1 MSERLVVIGGVAAGM
16 SAAAKAKR
24 TNPELEVI
32 AFEKSHYVS
41 YGACGLPYY
50 LAGWIDDVEKL
61 VARTPEKFAKQ
72 GVTALVR
79 HEVVEVDY
87 PGRRVRVAA
96 LDEGREF
103 WQPFDY
109 LVVSTGAR
117 PLVPAGLQG
126 ADLSG
131 VFTLRQ
137 PEDGVAIRQAL
148 AGAQRAVIIGAGYVG
163 LEVAE
168 AFRAQGKEV
177 TVVELQDRV
186 LPAAD
191 AEVSEL
197 VQAELERNGVK
208 VLSGVRVEGFAG
220 DGRLEKVLTSAGEI
234 PAELALL
241 SVGIRPNVELA
252 RSFGVATGPT
262 GAIAVDEQLKT
273 NLEGVWA
280 AGDVAESVHLVTG
293 EPYWLP
299 LGDVANKHGRTA
311 GTVIGGRRAAFAGV
325 VGSAITKIF
334 DLAVSSTGLTE
345 ADARAAGFEA
355 RSVWIKSA
363 DRAHYY
369 PDPHPFHVKLV
380 YEAGSGR
387 LLGAQLVGHR
397 NDALRID
404 AVAALLHQRGTVED
418 LRALDLAYAPPF
430 SPVWDPLLV
439 AANQAR

>member
-1 MSERLVVIGGVAAGM
+1 MSKRLVVIGGVAAGM

-24 TNPELEVI
+24 SNPELEVV

-50 LAGWIDDVEKL
+50 LAGWIENVEKL
-61 VARTPEKFAKQ
+61 VARTPEKFAQQ

-87 PGRRVRVAA
+87 EGRRVRVAA

-117 PLVPAGLQG
+117 PVVPPLEGVELE
-126 ADLSG
+126 G

-137 PEDGVAIRQAL
+137 PEDGVAIREAL
-148 AGAQRAVIIGAGYVG
+148 AGARRTVIVGGGYVG

-177 TVVELQDRV
+177 TLIELEPRV
-186 LPAAD
+186 LPGAD

-197 VQAELERNGVK
+197 VHEELERNGVE
-208 VLSGVRVEGFAG
+208 VLTGTRVEAFAG
-220 DGRLEKVLTSAGEI
+220 NGRVERVVTSAGEL
-234 PAELALL
+234 PADLVLL

-252 RSFGVATGPT
+252 TSFGVATGPT
-262 GAIAVDEQLKT
+262 GAIAVDEQLRT
-273 NLEGVWA
+273 NLENVWA
-280 AGDVAESVHLVTG
+280 AGDVAESRHLVTG
-293 EPYWLP
+293 QPYWLP

-311 GTVIGGRRAAFAGV
+311 GTVIAGKKAAFKGV
-325 VGSAITKIF
+325 VGSAITKVFERAI
-334 DLAVSSTGLTE
+334 ASTGLSE
-345 ADARAAGFEA
+345 ADARAAGFDA
-355 RSVWIKSA
+355 KGVWIKSA

-369 PDPHPFHVKLV
+369 PNPHPLHVKLV

-387 LLGAQLVGHR
+387 LLGGQVVGHF

-404 AVAALLHQRGTVED
+404 ALAALLHQGGTVDD

>member
-1 MSERLVVIGGVAAGM
+1 MSKRLVVIGGVAAGM

-24 TNPELEVI
+24 SNPELEVV

-50 LAGWIDDVEKL
+50 LAGWIENVEKL

-87 PGRRVRVAA
+87 DGRRVRVAA

-117 PLVPAGLQG
+117 PVVPPLEGVELK
-126 ADLSG
+126 G

-137 PEDGVAIRQAL
+137 PEDGVAIREAL
-148 AGAQRAVIIGAGYVG
+148 AGARRTVIVGGGYVG

-177 TVVELQDRV
+177 TLIELEPRV
-186 LPAAD
+186 LPGAD

-197 VQAELERNGVK
+197 VHEELVRNGVE
-208 VLSGVRVEGFAG
+208 VLTGTRVEAFTG
-220 DGRLEKVLTSAGEI
+220 DGRVERVVTSAGEL
-234 PAELALL
+234 PADLVLL

-252 RSFGVATGPT
+252 TSFGVATGPT
-262 GAIAVDEQLKT
+262 GAISVDEQLRT
-273 NLEGVWA
+273 NLEDVWA
-280 AGDVAESVHLVTG
+280 AGDVAESMHLVTG

-311 GTVIGGRRAAFAGV
+311 GTVIADKKAAFKGV
-325 VGSAITKIF
+325 VGSAITKVFERAIAF
-334 DLAVSSTGLTE
+334 TGLSE
-345 ADARAAGFEA
+345 DDAKAAGFDA
-355 RSVWIKSA
+355 KSVWIKSA

-369 PDPHPFHVKLV
+369 PNPHPLHVKLV

-387 LLGAQLVGHR
+387 LLGAQVVGHF

-404 AVAALLHQRGTVED
+404 VIATLLHQGGTVDD

>member
-1 MSERLVVIGGVAAGM
+1 MSKRLVVIGGVAAGM

-24 TNPELEVI
+24 SNPELEVV

-50 LAGWIDDVEKL
+50 LAGWIENVEKL

-87 PGRRVRVAA
+87 EGRRVRVAA

-103 WQPFDY
+103 WQSFDY

-117 PLVPAGLQG
+117 PVVPPLEGAGLE
-126 ADLSG
+126 G

-137 PEDGVAIRQAL
+137 PEDGVAIRAAL
-148 AGAQRAVIIGAGYVG
+148 ADARRTVIVGGGYVG

-177 TVVELQDRV
+177 TLIELEPRV
-186 LPAAD
+186 LPGAD
-191 AEVSEL
+191 PEVSEL
-197 VQAELERNGVK
+197 VREELERNGVE
-208 VLSGVRVEGFAG
+208 VLTGTRVEAFAG
-220 DGRLEKVLTSAGEI
+220 DGRVERVVTSAGEL
-234 PAELALL
+234 PADLVLL

-252 RSFGVATGPT
+252 TSFGVATGPT
-262 GAIAVDEQLKT
+262 GAIAVDEQLRT
-273 NLEGVWA
+273 NLESVWA
-280 AGDVAESVHLVTG
+280 AGDVAESRHLLTG
-293 EPYWLP
+293 QPYWLP

-311 GTVIGGRRAAFAGV
+311 GTVIAGKKAAFKGV
-325 VGSAITKIF
+325 VGSAITKVFERAIAF
-334 DLAVSSTGLTE
+334 TGLSE
-345 ADARAAGFEA
+345 ADAKAAGFDA
-355 RSVWIKSA
+355 KSVWIKSA

-369 PDPHPFHVKLV
+369 PNPHPLHVKLV

-387 LLGAQLVGHR
+387 LLGAQLVGHF

-404 AVAALLHQRGTVED
+404 VVATLLHRGGTVED

>member
-1 MSERLVVIGGVAAGM
+1 MSKRLVVIGGVAAGM

-24 TNPELEVI
+24 SNPELEVV

-50 LAGWIDDVEKL
+50 LAGWIENVEKL

-87 PGRRVRVAA
+87 EGRRVRVAA

-117 PLVPAGLQG
+117 PVVPPLEGVELK
-126 ADLSG
+126 G

-137 PEDGVAIRQAL
+137 PEDGVAIREAL
-148 AGAQRAVIIGAGYVG
+148 AGARRTVIVGGGYVG

-177 TVVELQDRV
+177 TLIELEPRV
-186 LPAAD
+186 LPGAD

-197 VQAELERNGVK
+197 VHEELMRNGVE
-208 VLSGVRVEGFAG
+208 VLTGTRVEAFAG
-220 DGRLEKVLTSAGEI
+220 DGRVERVVTSAGEL
-234 PAELALL
+234 PADLVLL

-252 RSFGVATGPT
+252 TSFGVTTGPT
-262 GAIAVDEQLKT
+262 GAIAVDEQLRT
-273 NLEGVWA
+273 NLENVWA
-280 AGDVAESVHLVTG
+280 AGDVAESRHLVTG
-293 EPYWLP
+293 QPYWLP

-311 GTVIGGRRAAFAGV
+311 GTVIAGKKAAFKGV
-325 VGSAITKIF
+325 VGSAITKVFERAIAF
-334 DLAVSSTGLTE
+334 TGLSE
-345 ADARAAGFEA
+345 ADAQAAGFDA
-355 RSVWIKSA
+355 KGVWIKSA

-369 PDPHPFHVKLV
+369 PNPHPLHVKLV
-380 YEAGSGR
+380 YETGSGR
-387 LLGAQLVGHR
+387 LLGAQVVGHF

-404 AVAALLHQRGTVED
+404 VIATLLHQGGTVDD
-418 LRALDLAYAPPF
+418 LRTLDLAYAPPF

>member
-1 MSERLVVIGGVAAGM
+1 MSKRLVVIGGVAAGM

-24 TNPELEVI
+24 SNPELEVV

-50 LAGWIDDVEKL
+50 LAGWIENVEKL

-87 PGRRVRVAA
+87 EGRRVRVAA

-117 PLVPAGLQG
+117 PVVPPLEGAGLE
-126 ADLSG
+126 G

-137 PEDGVAIRQAL
+137 PEDGVAIRAAL
-148 AGAQRAVIIGAGYVG
+148 ADARRTVIVGGGYVG

-177 TVVELQDRV
+177 TLIELEPRV
-186 LPAAD
+186 LPGAD
-191 AEVSEL
+191 PEVSEL
-197 VQAELERNGVK
+197 VREELERNGVE
-208 VLSGVRVEGFAG
+208 VLTGTRVEAFAG
-220 DGRLEKVLTSAGEI
+220 DGRVERVVTSAGEL
-234 PAELALL
+234 PADLVLL

-252 RSFGVATGPT
+252 TSFGVATGPT
-262 GAIAVDEQLKT
+262 GAIAVDEQLRT
-273 NLEGVWA
+273 NLESVWA
-280 AGDVAESVHLVTG
+280 AGDVAESRHLLTG
-293 EPYWLP
+293 QPYWLP

-311 GTVIGGRRAAFAGV
+311 GTVIAGKKAAFKGV
-325 VGSAITKIF
+325 VGSAITKVFERAIAF
-334 DLAVSSTGLTE
+334 TGLSE
-345 ADARAAGFEA
+345 ADAKAAGFDA
-355 RSVWIKSA
+355 KSVWIKSA

-369 PDPHPFHVKLV
+369 PNPHPLHVKLV

-387 LLGAQLVGHR
+387 LLGAQLVGHF

-404 AVAALLHQRGTVED
+404 VVATLLHRGGTVED

>member
-1 MSERLVVIGGVAAGM
+1 MSKRLVVIGGVAAGM

-24 TNPELEVI
+24 SNPELEVV

-50 LAGWIDDVEKL
+50 LAGWIENVEKL

-87 PGRRVRVAA
+87 EGGRVRVAA

-117 PLVPAGLQG
+117 PVVPPLEGAGLE
-126 ADLSG
+126 G

-137 PEDGVAIRQAL
+137 PEDGVAIRAAL
-148 AGAQRAVIIGAGYVG
+148 ADARRTVIVGGGYVG

-177 TVVELQDRV
+177 TLIELEPRV
-186 LPAAD
+186 LPGAD
-191 AEVSEL
+191 PEVSEL
-197 VQAELERNGVK
+197 VREELERNGVE
-208 VLSGVRVEGFAG
+208 VLTGTRVEAFAG
-220 DGRLEKVLTSAGEI
+220 DGRVERVVTSAGEL
-234 PAELALL
+234 PADLVLL

-252 RSFGVATGPT
+252 TSFGVATGPT
-262 GAIAVDEQLKT
+262 GAIAVDEQLRT
-273 NLEGVWA
+273 NLESVWA
-280 AGDVAESVHLVTG
+280 AGDVAESRHLLTG
-293 EPYWLP
+293 QPYWLP

-311 GTVIGGRRAAFAGV
+311 GTVIAGKKAAFKGV
-325 VGSAITKIF
+325 VGSAITKVFERAIAF
-334 DLAVSSTGLTE
+334 TGLSE
-345 ADARAAGFEA
+345 ADAKAAGFDA
-355 RSVWIKSA
+355 KSVWIKSA

-369 PDPHPFHVKLV
+369 PNPHPLHVKLV

-387 LLGAQLVGHR
+387 LLGAQLVGHF

-404 AVAALLHQRGTVED
+404 VVATLLHRGGTVED

>member
-1 MSERLVVIGGVAAGM
+1 MSKRLVVIGGVAAGM

-24 TNPELEVI
+24 SNPELEVV

-50 LAGWIDDVEKL
+50 LAGWIENVEKL

-87 PGRRVRVAA
+87 EGRRVRVAA

-117 PLVPAGLQG
+117 PVVPPLEGVELE
-126 ADLSG
+126 G

-137 PEDGVAIRQAL
+137 PEDGVAIREAL
-148 AGAQRAVIIGAGYVG
+148 AGARRTVIVGGGYVG

-177 TVVELQDRV
+177 TLIELEPRV
-186 LPAAD
+186 LPGAD

-197 VQAELERNGVK
+197 VHEELVRNGVE
-208 VLSGVRVEGFAG
+208 VLTGTRVEAFTG
-220 DGRLEKVLTSAGEI
+220 DGRVERVVTSAGEL
-234 PAELALL
+234 LADVVLL
-241 SVGIRPNVELA
+241 ATGIRPNVELA
-252 RSFGVATGPT
+252 TSFGVATGPT
-262 GAIAVDEQLKT
+262 GAISVDEQLRT
-273 NLEGVWA
+273 NLEDVWA

-311 GTVIGGRRAAFAGV
+311 GTVIAGKKAAFKGV
-325 VGSAITKIF
+325 VGSAITKVFERAIAF
-334 DLAVSSTGLTE
+334 TGLSE
-345 ADARAAGFEA
+345 DDAKAAGFDA
-355 RSVWIKSA
+355 KSVWIKSA

-369 PDPHPFHVKLV
+369 PNPHPLHVKLV
-380 YEAGSGR
+380 YEADSGR
-387 LLGAQLVGHR
+387 LLGAQVVGHF

-404 AVAALLHQRGTVED
+404 VIATLLHQGGTVDD

>member
-24 TNPELEVI
+24 TNPNLEVI

-50 LAGWIDDVEKL
+50 LAGWIDDVERL

-87 PGRRVRVAA
+87 EGRRVRVAA

-117 PLVPAGLQG
+117 PVVPELDG
-126 ADLSG
+126 ADLPG
-131 VFTLRQ
+131 VYTLRQ
-137 PEDGVAIRQAL
+137 PEDGVAIREAL
-148 AGAQRAVIIGAGYVG
+148 AGVERTVIIGAGYVG

-168 AFRAQGKEV
+168 AFRAQGKQV
-177 TVVELQDRV
+177 TLIELQDRV

-191 AEVSEL
+191 PEVSEL
-197 VQAELERNGVK
+197 VLAELKKNGVE
-208 VLSGVRVEGFAG
+208 VLTGVRVEGFG
-220 DGRLEKVLTSAGEI
+220 GNGRLQTVRTSAGEV
-234 PAELALL
+234 PTELALL
-241 SVGIRPNVELA
+241 SVGIRPNAELA

-262 GAIAVDEQLKT
+262 GAIAVDAELRT
-273 NLEGVWA
+273 NLPRVWA
-280 AGDVAESVHLVTG
+280 AGDVAESAHLITG

-311 GTVIGGRRAAFAGV
+311 GTVIGGKKAAFKGV
-325 VGSAITKIF
+325 VGSAITKVF
-334 DLAVSSTGLTE
+334 DVSVSFTGLTE
-345 ADARAAGFEA
+345 AAAKRAGFA
-355 RSVWIKSA
+355 AKSVWIKSA

-369 PDPHPFHVKLV
+369 PNPHPFHVKLV
-380 YEAGSGR
+380 YEEGSGR
-387 LLGAQLVGHR
+387 LLGAQLVGHS

-404 AVAALLHQRGTVED
+404 ALATLLHQRGTVED

-439 AANQAR
+439 AANQAK